1 MTNSKIEKV
10 KGEIEKVKAKIA
22 EFQAKLRDLER
33 EKVRLE
39 NEQIVALVRGGDL
52 GALASLNDFISDAEL
67 HILKKPPA
75 AEAKQTNIR
84 QEAMNN
90 AIITEN

>member
-39 NEQIVALVRGGDL
+39 NEQIVAL
-52 GALASLNDFISDAEL
+52 ASLNDFISDAEL

-75 AEAKQTNIR
+75 AEVKQTNIR
-84 QEAMNN
+84 QEATNN